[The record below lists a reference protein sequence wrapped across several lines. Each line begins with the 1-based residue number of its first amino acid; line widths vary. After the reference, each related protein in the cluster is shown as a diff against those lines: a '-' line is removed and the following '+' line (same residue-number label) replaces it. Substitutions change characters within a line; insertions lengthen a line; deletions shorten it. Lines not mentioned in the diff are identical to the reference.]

1 MIIDLNILKRMD
13 KRFGVW
19 PLSKLDPKIQ
29 YLITNPQH
37 FIKAPAGF
45 EPLITGGGYEWD
57 DELNGYRLGDGQ
69 KMYLLPNGIA
79 IWVFKDAVARA
90 LPPDSIQKWVSA
102 DEEYPMGKA
111 NAFFQIYGHLTSQ
124 DLGQNETAGDNVGD
138 GEQDADADGG
148 VATADDENGPEF
160 SKADVQK
167 MLAGDYSAAGVAG
180 PKASMSSAIPT
191 GKEDEPEPQNPE
203 ASFAPPK
210 GGGPPPSRAK
220 AGQPLPP
227 DVKSKAEA
235 AKIQQLIKKLT
246 LGSPTYPAD
255 QIIDFWKKAKDLE
268 ATQPELA
275 AKLMAA
281 VKQLKPLEE
290 GKIAK
295 SMLETL
301 VRGVVRGIVNEVK
314 EAKKKAKKKKSS
326 PKPESTPD
334 TFPDEEPAKEPHSQ
348 MDWEPSAEQPQRPE
362 KRDDGKW
369 LVALANKLW
378 KDPLEIGHGQYSWRV
393 RKTVEHPE
401 GPVYLLQKSKQ
412 VTDTRV
418 FANRHGKWFWFNPD
432 ERPIENRKWHELDMV
447 HPSDE
452 PSIEEDGG
460 GAAAGP
466 GGMSTTSNAQ
476 AVTGPNAFKKKNSME
491 EGDEADAAREAE
503 LDALWNRALDRLMKG
518 PPKAKK
524 EKKPTKD
531 RSGKIFV
538 KGKETK
544 LDEMTTTS
552 GGGGTSQGTTG
563 YSVPGAWCGPK
574 GEGGSK
580 AGVKGSE
587 KLGYTLTAIGKK
599 EMEKH
604 GDKMLQE
611 GVEIETHGKCYKCKK
626 PFTATGAFK
635 CRNCGA
641 VQPQT
646 SEKPK
651 PVAKPL
657 NFPLEASGLGANFD
671 RAQRAYDNQTPPEPD
686 GLQCPECGEEGGYYT
701 ERQKKG
707 RFYMWSAE
715 CPDCGNTWG
724 DDNLDDVDQQ

>member
-1 MIIDLNILKRMD
+1 MIIDLNILKRMG

-19 PLSKLDPKIQ
+19 PLSKLDPKVQ
-29 YLITNPQH
+29 HLLANPEH

-57 DELNGYRLGDGQ
+57 DELNGYRLGAGQ
-69 KMYLLPNGIA
+69 KMFLLPNGIA

-102 DEEYPMGKA
+102 DEEYPNGKA

-124 DLGQNETAGDNVGD
+124 DLGQNETAGDNVQD
-138 GEQDADADGG
+138 GETDAAAGGG
-148 VATADDENGPEF
+148 VATADDESGPEF

-180 PKASMSSAIPT
+180 PKASMASAIPT
-191 GKEDEPEPQNPE
+191 SKEDEPEPQDPE

-210 GGGPPPSRAK
+210 GEVPASRAK
-220 AGQPLPP
+220 AGEPKPVDKSAAIISTILKTHGINPKAKPSKQQPLRLKSDEIIDIWKRAKEELPP
-227 DVKSKAEA
+227 EDGEKLMAWLKKGMSDGS
-235 AKIQQLIKKLT
+235 IQQLNEERM
-246 LGSPTYPAD
+246 A
-255 QIIDFWKKAKDLE
+255 KA
-268 ATQPELA
+268 
-275 AKLMAA
+275 
-281 VKQLKPLEE
+281 
-290 GKIAK
+290 
-295 SMLETL
+295 MLETL
-301 VRGVVRGIVNEVK
+301 VRGVVRGIVQEVK
-314 EAKKKAKKKKSS
+314 EAKKKAKAKKSKKES
-326 PKPESTPD
+326 PSPEP
-334 TFPDEEPAKEPHSQ
+334 EEPTHSQ
-348 MDWEPSAEQPQRPE
+348 MDWEPSAERPQQPE
-362 KRDDGKW
+362 KQDHGKW
-369 LVALANKLW
+369 LVAIANKLW
-378 KDPLEIGHGQYSWRV
+378 KDPMEIGHGQYSWRI

-452 PSIEEDGG
+452 PSIEQEQSTT
-460 GAAAGP
+460 AAAAP
-466 GGMSTTSNAQ
+466 
-476 AVTGPNAFKKKNSME
+476 VTGPNAFRKKGPME

-503 LDALWNRALDRLMKG
+503 LDALWNRALDRLAKG

-552 GGGGTSQGTTG
+552 GGGGSSQGTTG
-563 YSVPGAWCGPK
+563 YSIPGAWVGEK
-574 GEGGSK
+574 GSGGSD

-587 KLGYTLTAIGKK
+587 KLGYTLTAIGKQDMK
-599 EMEKH
+599 KH

-611 GVEIETHGKCYKCKK
+611 GIEAETHGKCYKCKK
-626 PFTATGAFK
+626 PFIAAGAFK

-641 VQPQT
+641 IQPST
-646 SEKPK
+646 VEKPK
-651 PVAKPL
+651 PPAKPL
-657 NFPLEASGLGANFD
+657 DIPLEASGLGADFD
-671 RAQRAYDNQTPPEPD
+671 RAQRAYDNQMPPEPD

-701 ERQKKG
+701 ERSKRG
-707 RFYMWSAE
+707 RYYLWSAE
-715 CPDCGNTWG
+715 CPDCGATWG